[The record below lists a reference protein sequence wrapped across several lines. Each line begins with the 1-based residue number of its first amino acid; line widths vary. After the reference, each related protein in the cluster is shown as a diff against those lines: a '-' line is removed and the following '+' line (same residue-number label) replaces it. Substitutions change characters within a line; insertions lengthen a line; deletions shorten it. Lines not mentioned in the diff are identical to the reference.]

1 MSKKAASNTYF
12 TAQVKNLLDKLY
24 GRSILKDSFLERAI
38 GYYEFQSFNQDKL
51 DKFSQRIS
59 ELKAKKDNDKAK
71 RHLVVVESEFL
82 DYKGG
87 LKLESEER
95 HRHLLSI
102 CHEIIELT
110 ESPSFEETN
119 RKSAQLLGTIQLLSP
134 TEGKRVAEINECH
147 KPLYKA
153 VLCLRLLEKLL
164 SDNGDTTTDPYIR
177 EFLQSNN
184 KNKQQGNEKNEG
196 YKRFVENVKIP
207 FLMAALIQDI
217 GNFHPESKQIIKGND
232 AKINPFKVLAMEE
245 RKKLLQVNYRETI
258 KFLVEGIGTA
268 PYIGNSKEER
278 EQTKL
283 IEQNKLLFIKRLL
296 KSAISPKQGIGNLI
310 KVPQI
315 YTSIILSTKDSYNY
329 KLLPKVYQALNQNAE
344 KGICSQVVVDA
355 LRMITGDFP
364 QGYGITY
371 IPQDSDGRCGD
382 HYEYAI
388 VTKLYP
394 KDNSRPICRI
404 ATRSL
409 QFICHGHDIEIP
421 LSCNLYHPEAAK
433 QFSRLSK
440 ERLNEILVR
449 LASNFNERKKL
460 DLLPRCWNAGEYFSM
475 KGHQKLWNKVSQDED
490 A

>member
-1 MSKKAASNTYF
+1 MSIKAASNTYF
-12 TAQVKNLLDKLY
+12 TAQVKNLLAKLY

-51 DKFSQRIS
+51 DEFSQKIS
-59 ELKAKKDNDKAK
+59 ELKAQKDNEKAK
-71 RHLVVVESEFL
+71 RHLSIIER
-82 DYKGG
+82 DYRDYQQG

-164 SDNGDTTTDPYIR
+164 IDNGDTTTDPYIR

-184 KNKQQGNEKNEG
+184 KGKQQGDENNESYNS
-196 YKRFVENVKIP
+196 FVENVKIP
-207 FLMAALIQDI
+207 FLMAALVQDI
-217 GNFHPESKQIIKGND
+217 GNFHPEAQSIVKGDD
-232 AKINPFKVLAMEE
+232 AKINPFKILAVAD

-268 PYIGNSKEER
+268 TYTGNSKDER
-278 EQTKL
+278 EKSKQVEK
-283 IEQNKLLFIKRLL
+283 NKLLFIKRLL

-344 KGICSQVVVDA
+344 KGICSKVVVDA
-355 LRMITGDFP
+355 LRVITGDFP

-371 IPQDSDGRCGD
+371 IPQDSDGRCGG

-394 KDNSRPICRI
+394 KDHARPICRI

-409 QFICHGHDIEIP
+409 QFICHGHDLEIP

-433 QFSRLSK
+433 QFSRISK
-440 ERLNEILVR
+440 ERLSEILVL
-449 LASNFNERKKL
+449 LASNYTERKKL

-475 KGHQKLWNKVSQDED
+475 KGHQKLWNKVSQEED
-490 A
+490 L

>member
-1 MSKKAASNTYF
+1 MSKKSASNTYF
-12 TAQVKNLLDKLY
+12 TTQVKTLLDKIY

-51 DKFSQRIS
+51 DKLTQRITKLKS
-59 ELKAKKDNDKAK
+59 QKECDKTKRQLELA
-71 RHLVVVESEFL
+71 ESEYR
-82 DYKGG
+82 DYKKG
-87 LKLESEER
+87 LKLESDER
-95 HRHLLSI
+95 HRHLTDI
-102 CHEIIELT
+102 CREIIGLAEGAT
-110 ESPSFEETN
+110 FEETN

-153 VLCLRLLEKLL
+153 VLCLRLLDRLL
-164 SDNGDTTTDPYIR
+164 IDNGDTTTDSYIK
-177 EFLQSNN
+177 EFLPSTNTKDN
-184 KNKQQGNEKNEG
+184 QQGDDNNE
-196 YKRFVENVKIP
+196 YYDSFVENVKIP
-207 FLMAALIQDI
+207 LIKAALIQDI
-217 GNFHPESKQIIKGND
+217 GNFHPEAQSIVKGDD
-232 AKINPFKVLAMEE
+232 AKMNPFKALAMVE

-268 PYIGNSKEER
+268 TYIGNSKDER
-278 EQTKL
+278 DENKL
-283 IEQNKLLFIKRLL
+283 IEQNKLLFIKRLV
-296 KSAISPKQGIGNLI
+296 KSAISPKQSIGNLI

-388 VTKLYP
+388 VTRLYP
-394 KDNSRPICRI
+394 NENSRPICRV

-409 QFICHGHDIEIP
+409 QFICYGHDLEVP
-421 LSCNLYHPEAAK
+421 LSGNLYHPEAAE

-440 ERLNEILVR
+440 ERLNEILVL
-449 LASNFNERKKL
+449 LASNYTERKKL
-460 DLLPRCWNAGEYFSM
+460 DLLPRCWHAGEYFSM
-475 KGHQKLWNKVSQDED
+475 KDHQNLWNKASKDS
-490 A
+490 

>member
-119 RKSAQLLGTIQLLSP
+119 IKSAQLLGTIQLLSP

-268 PYIGNSKEER
+268 AYIGNSKEER

-355 LRMITGDFP
+355 LRMITGEFP

-394 KDNSRPICRI
+394 KDNARPICRI